1 MGVDDVRMQPGQML
15 DQYEIIEQIGAGAYA
30 EVYKARDTKTGK
42 TVMLKCPNPLLFA
55 DPKLYQ
61 RFMREAE
68 IARHLDHP
76 LVQHSLDLGHNRSE
90 PYMVLEYV
98 EGQNL
103 RRRLREFTGPIPIDV
118 AIDWGKQL
126 ATVLAYLHKNGVVHR
141 DLKPENVIITNDD
154 TLKIVDFGSAMLQGA
169 RRLTWRHLSDS
180 TGTPDYMSPEQI
192 QGERGDARSDI
203 YAWGVIMYEFLT
215 DHVPFEGDNWL
226 VVMAGHMQRNPKSIR
241 AWRPEVTPALE
252 AVVLK
257 AMRRMPE
264 NRYQSADDLVND
276 LEKLETLDPESFDL
290 SPEPP
295 LGGMAAAGSA
305 KRLWG
310 WMGLIAAGFIALV
323 ALIVTLTV
331 VFR

>member
-1 MGVDDVRMQPGQML
+1 MQPGQML

-103 RRRLREFTGPIPIDV
+103 RRRIREFTGPIPIDV

-126 ATVLAYLHKNGVVHR
+126 ASVLAYLHKNGVVHR
-141 DLKPENVIITNDD
+141 DLKPENVVITNDD
-154 TLKIVDFGSAMLQGA
+154 KLKIVDFGSAMLQGA
-169 RRLTWRHLSDS
+169 RRLTWRHLSENS
-180 TGTPDYMSPEQI
+180 GTPDYMAPEQI
-192 QGERGDARSDI
+192 QGDRGDARSDV
-203 YAWGVIMYEFLT
+203 YAWGVMMYELLT
-215 DHVPFEGDNWL
+215 GRVPFEGDNWL
-226 VVMAGHMQRNPKSIR
+226 AVMAGHMQRNP
-241 AWRPEVTPALE
+241 RPIHALRHDVPPALE

-276 LEKLETLDPESFDL
+276 LEKLETLDPASFDL

-310 WMGLIAAGFIALV
+310 YMGLIAAGFIALV

-331 VFR
+331 VLK

>member
-1 MGVDDVRMQPGQML
+1 VGVDNVRLERGEML
-15 DQYEIIEQIGAGAYA
+15 DHYEILEQIGAGAYA

-126 ATVLAYLHKNGVVHR
+126 ATVLAYLHRNGVVHR

-154 TLKIVDFGSAMLQGA
+154 KLKIVDFGSAMLQGA

-180 TGTPDYMSPEQI
+180 TGTPDYMAPEQI

-203 YAWGVIMYEFLT
+203 YAWGVMMYEFLT

-226 VVMAGHMQRNPKSIR
+226 AVMAGHMQRNPKPIR
-241 AWRPEVTPALE
+241 VLRPEVPPALE

-264 NRYQSADDLVND
+264 NRYQSADDLLND
-276 LEKLETLDPESFDL
+276 LEKLETLDVASFDL

-310 WMGLIAAGFIALV
+310 YMGLIAAGFIVLV

-331 VFR
+331 VLK

>member
-1 MGVDDVRMQPGQML
+1 MQPGQML

-103 RRRLREFTGPIPIDV
+103 RRRIREFTGPIPIDV
-118 AIDWGKQL
+118 AINWGKQL
-126 ATVLAYLHKNGVVHR
+126 ASVLAYLHKNGVVHR
-141 DLKPENVIITNDD
+141 DLKPENVVITNDD
-154 TLKIVDFGSAMLQGA
+154 KLKIVDFGSAMLQGA
-169 RRLTWRHLSDS
+169 RRLTWRHLSEN
-180 TGTPDYMSPEQI
+180 TGTPDYMAPEQI
-192 QGERGDARSDI
+192 QGDRGDARSDV
-203 YAWGVIMYEFLT
+203 YAWGVMMYELLT
-215 DHVPFEGDNWL
+215 GRVPFEGDNWL
-226 VVMAGHMQRNPKSIR
+226 AVMAGHMQRNPRPIR
-241 AWRPEVTPALE
+241 ALRHDVPPALE
-252 AVVLK
+252 AVALK

-276 LEKLETLDPESFDL
+276 LEKLETLDPASFDL

-305 KRLWG
+305 RRLWG
-310 WMGLIAAGFIALV
+310 YMALIAAGFIALV

-331 VFR
+331 VLK

>member
-1 MGVDDVRMQPGQML
+1 MRFKQGEML
-15 DQYEIIEQIGAGAYA
+15 DHYEIIEQIGAGAYA

-76 LVQHSLDLGHNRSE
+76 LIQHSLDLGHNRSE
-90 PYMVLEYV
+90 PYMVLEYI
-98 EGQNL
+98 EGENL
-103 RRRLREFTGPIPIDV
+103 RRRIREFSGPIPIDV
-118 AIDWGKQL
+118 VIDWGKQL

-141 DLKPENVIITNDD
+141 DLKPENIIITNDD
-154 TLKIVDFGSAMLQGA
+154 KLKIVDFGSAMLQGA

-203 YAWGVIMYEFLT
+203 YAWGVMMYELLT

-226 VVMAGHMQRNPKSIR
+226 AVMAGHMQRAPKRIV
-241 AWRPEVTPALE
+241 ALRPDVPPALE
-252 AVVLK
+252 AIVLK

-264 NRYQSADDLVND
+264 NRYQSADDIVND
-276 LEKLETLDPESFDL
+276 LEKLETLDASSFDL

-310 WMGLIAAGFIALV
+310 WMGLIALGFIAVV

-331 VFR
+331 VLR

>member
-1 MGVDDVRMQPGQML
+1 MRFQPGQLL
-15 DQYEIIEQIGAGAYA
+15 DQYEIIEPIGAGAYA
-30 EVYKARDTKTGK
+30 EVYKARDTKTGQ

-98 EGQNL
+98 EGENL
-103 RRRLREFTGPIPIDV
+103 RRRIREFTGPIPIDV
-118 AIDWGKQL
+118 VLDWGKQL

-141 DLKPENVIITNDD
+141 DLKPENIIITNDD
-154 TLKIVDFGSAMLQGA
+154 KLKIVDFGSAMLQGA

-203 YAWGVIMYEFLT
+203 YAWGVMMYELLT

-226 VVMAGHMQRNPKSIR
+226 AVMAGHMQRTPKPIHALR
-241 AWRPEVTPALE
+241 HDVPPALE
-252 AVVLK
+252 AVVMK
-257 AMRRMPE
+257 AMRRMPD
-264 NRYQSADDLVND
+264 NRYQSADDIVND
-276 LEKLETLDPESFDL
+276 LEKLETLDVSSFDL

-310 WMGLIAAGFIALV
+310 WMGLIALGFVALV

-331 VFR
+331 VLR

>member
-1 MGVDDVRMQPGQML
+1 MQPGQML
-15 DQYEIIEQIGAGAYA
+15 DHYEIIEPIGEGAYA
-30 EVYKARDTKTGK
+30 EVYKARDTKTGG

-68 IARHLDHP
+68 IARRLDDPH
-76 LVQHSLDLGHNRSE
+76 VQHSLDLGHNRTE

-103 RRRLREFTGPIPIDV
+103 RRRFREFTGLIPIDL

-126 ATVLAYLHKNGVVHR
+126 ATVLAYLHKNGVTHR
-141 DLKPENVIITNDD
+141 DLKPENVIITNDGV
-154 TLKIVDFGSAMLQGA
+154 LKIVDFGSAMLQGA

-192 QGERGDARSDI
+192 QGERGEPRSDI
-203 YAWGVIMYEFLT
+203 YAWGVMMYELLT
-215 DHVPFEGDNWL
+215 GHVPFEGDNWL
-226 VVMAGHMQRNPKSIR
+226 AVMAGHMQRNPKRIR
-241 AWRPEVTPALE
+241 AIRPEVPPALE

-264 NRYQSADDLVND
+264 HRYVSADELAAD
-276 LEKLETLDPESFDL
+276 LERLDGLDPGSFDL

-310 WMGLIAAGFIALV
+310 WMGLIALGFIAAV

-331 VFR
+331 VLR

>member
-1 MGVDDVRMQPGQML
+1 MQPGQML

-103 RRRLREFTGPIPIDV
+103 RRRIREFTGPIPIDV

-126 ATVLAYLHKNGVVHR
+126 ASVLAYLHKNGVVHR
-141 DLKPENVIITNDD
+141 DLKPENVVITNDD
-154 TLKIVDFGSAMLQGA
+154 KLKIVDFGSAMLQGA
-169 RRLTWRHLSDS
+169 RRLTWRHLSEN
-180 TGTPDYMSPEQI
+180 TGTPDYMAPEQI
-192 QGERGDARSDI
+192 QGDRGDARSDV
-203 YAWGVIMYEFLT
+203 YAWGVMMYELLT
-215 DHVPFEGDNWL
+215 GRVPFEGDNWL
-226 VVMAGHMQRNPKSIR
+226 AVMAGHMQRNPRPIR
-241 AWRPEVTPALE
+241 ALRHDVPPALE

-276 LEKLETLDPESFDL
+276 LEKLETLDPASFDL

-305 KRLWG
+305 RRLWG
-310 WMGLIAAGFIALV
+310 YMALIAAGFIALV

-331 VFR
+331 VLK

>member
-1 MGVDDVRMQPGQML
+1 ML
-15 DQYEIIEQIGAGAYA
+15 DHYEIIEQIGAGAYA

-103 RRRLREFTGPIPIDV
+103 RRRIREFTGPIPIDV

-126 ATVLAYLHKNGVVHR
+126 ASVLAYLHKNGVVHR
-141 DLKPENVIITNDD
+141 DLKPENVVITNDD
-154 TLKIVDFGSAMLQGA
+154 KLKIVDFGSAMLQGA
-169 RRLTWRHLSDS
+169 RRLTWRHLSEN

-192 QGERGDARSDI
+192 QGDRGDARSDV
-203 YAWGVIMYEFLT
+203 YAWGVMMYELLT
-215 DHVPFEGDNWL
+215 GRVPFEGDNWL
-226 VVMAGHMQRNPKSIR
+226 AVMAGHMQRNP
-241 AWRPEVTPALE
+241 RPIHALRHDVPPALE

-264 NRYQSADDLVND
+264 NRYQTADDLVND
-276 LEKLETLDPESFDL
+276 LEKLETLDPASFDL

-310 WMGLIAAGFIALV
+310 YMGLIAAGFIALV

-331 VFR
+331 VLK

>member
-1 MGVDDVRMQPGQML
+1 MQPGQML

-103 RRRLREFTGPIPIDV
+103 RRRIREFTGPIPIDV
-118 AIDWGKQL
+118 AINWGKQL
-126 ATVLAYLHKNGVVHR
+126 ASVLAYLHKNGVVHR
-141 DLKPENVIITNDD
+141 DLKPENVVITNDD
-154 TLKIVDFGSAMLQGA
+154 KLKIVDFGSAMLQGA
-169 RRLTWRHLSDS
+169 RRLTWRHLSEN
-180 TGTPDYMSPEQI
+180 TGTPDYMAPEQI
-192 QGERGDARSDI
+192 QGDRGDARSDV
-203 YAWGVIMYEFLT
+203 YAWGVMMYELLT
-215 DHVPFEGDNWL
+215 GRVPFEGDNWL
-226 VVMAGHMQRNPKSIR
+226 AVMAGHMQRNPRPIR
-241 AWRPEVTPALE
+241 ALRHDVPPALE

-276 LEKLETLDPESFDL
+276 LEKLETLDPASFDL

-305 KRLWG
+305 RRLWG
-310 WMGLIAAGFIALV
+310 YMALIAAGFIALV

-331 VFR
+331 VLK

>member
-1 MGVDDVRMQPGQML
+1 ML

-103 RRRLREFTGPIPIDV
+103 RRRIREFTGPIPIDV

-126 ATVLAYLHKNGVVHR
+126 ASVLAYLHKNGVVHR
-141 DLKPENVIITNDD
+141 DLKPENVVITNDD
-154 TLKIVDFGSAMLQGA
+154 KLKIVDFGSAMLQGA
-169 RRLTWRHLSDS
+169 RRLTWRHLSENS
-180 TGTPDYMSPEQI
+180 GTPDYMAPEQI
-192 QGERGDARSDI
+192 QGDRGDARSDV
-203 YAWGVIMYEFLT
+203 YAWGVMMYVLLT
-215 DHVPFEGDNWL
+215 GRVPFEGDNWL
-226 VVMAGHMQRNPKSIR
+226 AVMAGHMQRNP
-241 AWRPEVTPALE
+241 RPIHALRHDVPPALE

-276 LEKLETLDPESFDL
+276 LEKLETLDPASFDL

-310 WMGLIAAGFIALV
+310 YMGLIAAGFIALV

-331 VFR
+331 VLK

>member
-1 MGVDDVRMQPGQML
+1 MQPGQML

-103 RRRLREFTGPIPIDV
+103 RRRIREFTGPIPIDV

-126 ATVLAYLHKNGVVHR
+126 ASVLAYLHKNGVVHR
-141 DLKPENVIITNDD
+141 DLKPENVVITNDD
-154 TLKIVDFGSAMLQGA
+154 KLKIVDFGSAMLQGA
-169 RRLTWRHLSDS
+169 RRLTWRHLSEN
-180 TGTPDYMSPEQI
+180 TGTPDYMAPEQI
-192 QGERGDARSDI
+192 QGDRGDARSDV
-203 YAWGVIMYEFLT
+203 YAWGVMMYELLT
-215 DHVPFEGDNWL
+215 GRVPFEGDNWL
-226 VVMAGHMQRNPKSIR
+226 AVMAGHMQRNPRPIR
-241 AWRPEVTPALE
+241 ALRHDVPPALE

-276 LEKLETLDPESFDL
+276 LEKLETLDPASFDL

-310 WMGLIAAGFIALV
+310 YMALIAAGFIALV

-331 VFR
+331 VLK

>member
-1 MGVDDVRMQPGQML
+1 MQPGQML
-15 DQYEIIEQIGAGAYA
+15 DQYEILEQIGAGAYA
-30 EVYKARDTKTGK
+30 EVYKARDTKTGQ

-103 RRRLREFTGPIPIDV
+103 RRRLREFSGPIPIDL

-154 TLKIVDFGSAMLQGA
+154 KLKIVDFGSAMLQGA

-226 VVMAGHMQRNPKSIR
+226 AVMAGHMQRNPKPIR
-241 AWRPEVTPALE
+241 AFRHDVPPALE
-252 AVVLK
+252 VVVLK
-257 AMRRMPE
+257 AMRRMPD
-264 NRYQSADDLVND
+264 NRYQTADDLVND
-276 LEKLETLDPESFDL
+276 LEKLESLDPESFDL

-305 KRLWG
+305 KRLWA
-310 WMGLIAAGFIALV
+310 WMGIIALGFIAVV
-323 ALIVTLTV
+323 ALIITLTV
-331 VFR
+331 VLK